1 MRQAMIVTNID
12 WWGKYKNWD
21 QSSAPQYNPLFSE
34 KSKKIIGMLLQR
46 TFHISSVKNI
56 GVLQLAPS
64 IDHQISAMF
73 TILERCICIF
83 EVNLTHGK
91 KNKNSLLICSVFAD
105 TTGTDLELSQ
115 VILLDIKTFFKKL
128 EKSVQIR
135 NTGDKYH
142 IISKILMH
150 PLHIIQRFNSMWQG

>member
-1 MRQAMIVTNID
+1 
-12 WWGKYKNWD
+12 
-21 QSSAPQYNPLFSE
+21 
-34 KSKKIIGMLLQR
+34 MLLQR

-150 PLHIIQRFNSMWQG
+150 PLHIIQRFNSM